1 MIGAFA
7 GLPLLPARAHEPHK
21 HTLVSY
27 AYYCPRSGRPRPPRP
42 RHLLTMWTFVPVVGV
57 VCGQIVI
64 PAIVWTAS
72 GPQCGPLAVH
82 MFDGFL

>member
-1 MIGAFA
+1 
-7 GLPLLPARAHEPHK
+7 
-21 HTLVSY
+21 
-27 AYYCPRSGRPRPPRP
+27 
-42 RHLLTMWTFVPVVGV
+42 MWTFVPVVGV

-82 MFDGFL
+82 MSDGFL